1 MPTIVDPDDLTL
13 SSQPV
18 GSSPDGSVYIDP
30 TSTPPTIQLI
40 ASDQTGGFGSSPFT
54 EKEGVSLQ
62 ALYSFLKLQWKQN
75 DTDDFFKFLFPMEA
89 ITSEQFEFINNWEPA
104 DDATRSFIRT
114 GGWTEKDAG
123 GTEKQSWMGVIT
135 LGN

>member
-18 GSSPDGSVYIDP
+18 GSTPDGSVYIDP
-30 TSTPPTIQLI
+30 TTTPPTIQLI

-75 DTDDFFKFLFPMEA
+75 DTDDFFKFLFSKYFKKRA
-89 ITSEQFEFINNWEPA
+89 
-104 DDATRSFIRT
+104 
-114 GGWTEKDAG
+114 
-123 GTEKQSWMGVIT
+123 
-135 LGN
+135 